1 MDLTVIGADD
11 DLDMEM
17 VNTQPSEPVSIGD
30 GVAVTWQVPM
40 FKSAGIPRMVDV
52 AVQILE
58 AVPASVAANI
68 VTGWLISRFKG
79 RAEKIVVTHQEVEF
93 EEGELKRIVYDTIT
107 RERGG

>member
-11 DLDMEM
+11 ELDMEM
-17 VNTQPSEPVSIGD
+17 VNTQSLEPVTIGD
-30 GVAVTWQVPM
+30 GVAVSWQVPM
-40 FKSAGIPRMVDV
+40 FKSAGIPRMVDI

-68 VTGWLISRFKG
+68 ITGWLMNRFRG
-79 RAEKIVVTHQEVEF
+79 RAEKIVITHQEVEF
-93 EEGELKRIVYDTIT
+93 EEGELRRTVYETIT